1 MINTILG
8 ILFFLVAITI
18 IVVVHEFGHLIVAKR
33 NGVKCFEFSVG
44 TGPKLIK
51 LYTDKDGTIYNLRAI
66 PLGGYVMMAGEE
78 EATDMDF
85 DKEES
90 LLNKHPWQKIKIL
103 FAGAFMNFVLGW
115 IVLFSSF
122 LFFGV
127 STPVDTNVI
136 EVTENTPAAIA
147 GLQSGDAITSIDGVE
162 TTNYTEITEQ
172 LQGKKEVEIGYTHGG
187 KELITSITKQQ
198 VDCETSVIGISP
210 QLEQD
215 KFSFT
220 TSIKSA
226 TAGFVAIFG
235 SIGDSLQ
242 LLFNG
247 TAGVSDLM
255 GPVGIASA
263 SKSVITQGVATMLM
277 TIAFL
282 SINIGVVNILPFPAL
297 DGGRIV
303 LALIELVTKRKVP
316 EKIELYLNFLGFI
329 LLMGLFVVVT
339 FSDVGRLGTTQYYDM
354 SIDTNTVCARSAEEV
369 DYTFNFAPVGAE
381 LPELVKVEL
390 TVSDGI
396 ISNVA
401 DATNEIANDSNTVSF
416 KYSEPNTV
424 EQFSDSEITVTV
436 KPDQTSTKPLDLTV
450 KVYDEKG
457 DTINQAI
464 YRIER

>member
-1 MINTILG
+1 MINTLLG
-8 ILFFLVAITI
+8 ILFFLIAITI

-44 TGPKLIK
+44 MGPKLVT
-51 LYTDKDGTIYNLRAI
+51 LYTDKDGTVYNLRAI

-78 EATDMDF
+78 EATEMEF

-103 FAGAFMNFVLGW
+103 FAGAFMNFILGW
-115 IVLFSSF
+115 IVLFASF
-122 LFFGV
+122 FFFGV
-127 STPVDTNVI
+127 NTPVDSNVI
-136 EVTENTPAAIA
+136 DVADNSPAANA
-147 GLQSGDAITSIDGVE
+147 GLQSGDTIISIDGVE

-172 LQGKKEVEIGYTHGG
+172 LKDKKEVEIGYTHAG
-187 KELITSITKQQ
+187 KNEVTNLTKQQ
-198 VDCETSVIGISP
+198 VNCETSVIGISP
-210 QLEQD
+210 ELELN

-220 TSIKSA
+220 ASIKSA
-226 TAGFVAIFG
+226 TSGFVAIFG

-263 SKSVITQGVATMLM
+263 SKSVITQGVAAMLM

-303 LALIELVTKRKVP
+303 LAFIELISKRKVP

-339 FSDVGRLGTTQYYDM
+339 FSDVGRLGTAEYYDM
-354 SIDTNTVCARSAEEV
+354 SIDTETVCARQSEEI
-369 DYTFNFAPVGAE
+369 DYTFSFAPIDTE
-381 LPELVKVEL
+381 LPEMVKVEL
-390 TVSDGI
+390 SISDGI

-401 DATNEIANDSNTVSF
+401 DTTDQFTNDSSSVTLE
-416 KYSEPNTV
+416 YSEPKTV
-424 EQFSDSEITVTV
+424 RQFSDGEITITV
-436 KPDQTSTKPLDLTV
+436 KPDPSSTKPLDLTV
-450 KVYDEKG
+450 KVYDEKD